1 MRIQGKGA
9 QLQIRGMR
17 SAGQGDEQARFL
29 SDLRALRDMAA
40 IGYDELAA
48 RAHYPSDVLKEAE
61 NGPFL
66 PGLPVLTA
74 YVRACEGDV
83 LDWEER
89 WRQLARV
96 AAEDPG
102 LPVRPPGASP
112 AAVAGA
118 RAGVGVAPPD
128 VYDPDRIRAALRGGH
143 ERSDRSSRR
152 NGDPGIAAPAQGPKF
167 TDHKPAGWDTDHKP
181 AGWGAD
187 PGQDLGG
194 WQDPRASVE
203 ADAALGADAAAGADL
218 GLAAG
223 TTWNGGSSWDS
234 GTDPTVTM
242 ANGNHSPTYDSYG
255 SPEMA
260 AAEPDERDGQ
270 TEQFRWL
277 PDSEPESR
285 SNDADFT
292 WSGHVETTQTDS
304 PSADVDP
311 WPAADPWPADTE
323 LADTELA
330 GTELAGTEPAD
341 TGLAG
346 TDVSP
351 AGQAAS
357 GRPLWDQEET
367 SASPERDDFWA
378 TPAPPA
384 AADLQLPSTSPRQVE
399 EPMAA
404 FGSAGPAQ
412 TDSAPSVRDST
423 PASARASAE
432 PARHEKDRFFPV
444 RMLVLIV
451 IAALI
456 GSALVLLLK

>member
-9 QLQIRGMR
+9 QLQIRGVR
-17 SAGQGDEQARFL
+17 SAGQGDDQARFL

-61 NGPFL
+61 NGPVL

-96 AAEDPG
+96 VAEDPG

-128 VYDPDRIRAALRGGH
+128 VYDPERIRAALRGGH
-143 ERSDRSSRR
+143 ESSDRNGRR
-152 NGDPGIAAPAQGPKF
+152 NGDPGIAAPLPGTAF
-167 TDHKPAGWDTDHKP
+167 ADHEPAGWD
-181 AGWGAD
+181 AD
-187 PGQDLGG
+187 LGQDIGG
-194 WQDPRASVE
+194 WQDASAE
-203 ADAALGADAAAGADL
+203 AGTALGANDFAGADAAAGADP
-218 GLAAG
+218 GLAADPS
-223 TTWNGGSSWDS
+223 WNPGSSWDS
-234 GTDPTVTM
+234 GADPTVTI
-242 ANGNHSPTYDSYG
+242 ANGNHSATYDSLG

-260 AAEPDERDGQ
+260 AAEPIERDGQ
-270 TEQFRWL
+270 AEQFRWL

-285 SNDADFT
+285 PNDADFS
-292 WSGHVETTQTDS
+292 WSGHVEATQTDS
-304 PSADVDP
+304 PAADADP
-311 WPAADPWPADTE
+311 WPAVASPWPADTE
-323 LADTELA
+323 LASTEIA
-330 GTELAGTEPAD
+330 G

-346 TDVSP
+346 IDARP
-351 AGQAAS
+351 AEPTAG
-357 GRPLWDQEET
+357 GR
-367 SASPERDDFWA
+367 PERDDFWA

-384 AADLQLPSTSPRQVE
+384 SADLQLPSASPSQVE
-399 EPMAA
+399 PGA
-404 FGSAGPAQ
+404 FGSSGPAQ
-412 TDSAPSVRDST
+412 TAATPAAGAQQAATDSAPSIRDSPPT
-423 PASARASAE
+423 SARASAE

-444 RMLVLIV
+444 RLLVIIV

-456 GSALVLLLK
+456 GSALVLLLR

>member
-17 SAGQGDEQARFL
+17 SAGQGDDQARFL
-29 SDLRALRDMAA
+29 SDLRALRDVAA

-61 NGPFL
+61 NGPLL

-96 AAEDPG
+96 VAGDPG

-128 VYDPDRIRAALRGGH
+128 VYDPERIRAALRGGH
-143 ERSDRSSRR
+143 VRSDRSGRR
-152 NGDPGIAAPAQGPKF
+152 NGDSGITAPLQGTEF
-167 TDHKPAGWDTDHKP
+167 ADHEPVGWD
-181 AGWGAD
+181 AD
-187 PGQDLGG
+187 LGQDIGG
-194 WQDPRASVE
+194 WQDASASVQ
-203 ADAALGADAAAGADL
+203 ADAARGADAAAGADP
-218 GLAAG
+218 GLADG
-223 TTWNGGSSWDS
+223 TSWNGTSSWDS
-234 GTDPTVTM
+234 GAEPTVTI
-242 ANGNHSPTYDSYG
+242 ANGNHSPKYDSHG

-260 AAEPDERDGQ
+260 ATESNDRDGQ

-277 PDSEPESR
+277 PDTEPESR

-292 WSGHVETTQTDS
+292 WSGHVEATQTDS
-304 PSADVDP
+304 LSADPDP
-311 WPAADPWPADTE
+311 WPAAANPWS
-323 LADTELA
+323 ADTELA
-330 GTELAGTEPAD
+330 GTELASIDASLAEPA
-341 TGLAG
+341 
-346 TDVSP
+346 
-351 AGQAAS
+351 AS
-357 GRPLWDQEET
+357 VRPPRDQEEVLT
-367 SASPERDDFWA
+367 SPERDDFWA
-378 TPAPPA
+378 TPAPLAP
-384 AADLQLPSTSPRQVE
+384 ADLQLPSASPREVE
-399 EPMAA
+399 APRAA

-412 TDSAPSVRDST
+412 TAATAAPAAAAGAAGAQQPATDAAPSIRDST

-444 RMLVLIV
+444 RLLVIIV

-456 GSALVLLLK
+456 GSAVVLLLK

>member
-1 MRIQGKGA
+1 MRIQGKGT
-9 QLQIRGMR
+9 QLHIRGMR
-17 SAGQGDEQARFL
+17 SAGQDDEQARFL

-61 NGPFL
+61 NGPLL

-143 ERSDRSSRR
+143 QRSDRNSRR
-152 NGDPGIAAPAQGPKF
+152 NGDPGIAAPAQDPKF
-167 TDHKPAGWDTDHKP
+167 TDYEPAGWD
-181 AGWGAD
+181 AD
-187 PGQDLGG
+187 LGQGLGG
-194 WQDPRASVE
+194 WQDASGSVE
-203 ADAALGADAAAGADL
+203 ADAALGADAAAGADP

-223 TTWNGGSSWDS
+223 TTRNGGSSWDS
-234 GTDPTVTM
+234 DVAPTVTM
-242 ANGNHSPTYDSYG
+242 ANGNHSPTYDSHG

-260 AAEPDERDGQ
+260 TAEPDERDGQ

-277 PDSEPESR
+277 MDSESESR
-285 SNDADFT
+285 SHDADST
-292 WSGHVETTQTDS
+292 WSGYVETTQTNS
-304 PSADVDP
+304 PPADADP
-311 WPAADPWPADTE
+311 WPAAANPWSAD
-323 LADTELA
+323 AELA
-330 GTELAGTEPAD
+330 GTELTG

-346 TDVSP
+346 IDASP
-351 AGQAAS
+351 AEPAAN
-357 GRPLWDQEET
+357 GRPPRDQKEVLAT
-367 SASPERDDFWA
+367 PERDDFWA

-384 AADLQLPSTSPRQVE
+384 PADLQLASASPRQVE
-399 EPMAA
+399 EPRAA
-404 FGSAGPAQ
+404 FGAAGLAHTAATPAAGARQ
-412 TDSAPSVRDST
+412 PGTDSAPSIRDST
-423 PASARASAE
+423 PTSARASAE

-444 RMLVLIV
+444 RLLVIIV